1 MNNNIDKSYTKD
13 SRHICSARKDSCF
26 DINVKIMQNFTSNMN
41 LLGRITISIFTIII
55 IQLVFLTQVIHF
67 AFAPPFGAHPTFRP
81 PEFGHEF
88 TKPEITITKPEI
100 TITKPEITIT
110 KPEIVPEKIVSS
122 IKDISVE
129 KTDSKD
135 AKTNKI
141 DEILRLLDTN
151 TQVLDRQFR
160 ESILRDAYTFANTV
174 LVPIMNEVVARFL
187 ASYFISLLN

>member
-1 MNNNIDKSYTKD
+1 MN
-13 SRHICSARKDSCF
+13 
-26 DINVKIMQNFTSNMN
+26 V
-41 LLGRITISIFTIII
+41 LGKITISVFTIII
-55 IQLVFLTQVIHF
+55 IPLILISHVVHY
-67 AFAPPFGAHPTFRP
+67 AFAPPFGHPTFRP
-81 PEFGHEF
+81 PEFR
-88 TKPEITITKPEI
+88 PEITKPES
-100 TITKPEITIT
+100 TIT
-110 KPEIVPEKIVSS
+110 KPEIVPEKIEST

-129 KTDSKD
+129 KTDSQD

-141 DEILRLLDTN
+141 NEILRLLDTN